1 MVRTRRANRYCVDC
15 GARLVYYPRLSNP
28 KAPNEHRVLVYAC
41 PDCTDDFEKPKMF
54 SIKRNQ
60 VEDPLETVEIE
71 ITQLQKKVAL
81 AKWLSIDSKVIF
93 IDEPTRGV
101 DVGAKIEIYNL
112 INEVAKK
119 GVGVVVISSDMP
131 EIMGI
136 ADRILVMYEG
146 TFYGE
151 LTKEEFSEEN
161 ILRYSIGKS
170 LKQVV

>member
-1 MVRTRRANRYCVDC
+1 M
-15 GARLVYYPRLSNP
+15 
-28 KAPNEHRVLVYAC
+28 
-41 PDCTDDFEKPKMF
+41 
-54 SIKRNQ
+54 
-60 VEDPLETVEIE
+60 
-71 ITQLQKKVAL
+71 
-81 AKWLSIDSKVIF
+81 
-93 IDEPTRGV
+93 
-101 DVGAKIEIYNL
+101 GAKIEIYNL

-136 ADRILVMYEG
+136 ADRILVMHEG

-161 ILRYSIGKS
+161 ILRYSIGEK